1 MQGRCEGQRGENM
14 SEKRKITVDGEE
26 FEVEVSRKGESW
38 EISIGDKIYNV
49 EIDEGERGVSRRSRA
64 TKSLGASG
72 SGVISSAIPGK
83 IVAIM
88 TSEGDSVESGA
99 VVIVLEAM
107 KMQNEIK
114 ASIDGIV
121 KSIMCKPGERVEANM
136 PLMEITNSSEGE
148 G

>member
-1 MQGRCEGQRGENM
+1 M
-14 SEKRKITVDGEE
+14 SEKRRITVDGEE

-49 EIDEGERGVSRRSRA
+49 EIDEGERGFSRRSRV

>member
-1 MQGRCEGQRGENM
+1 M

-49 EIDEGERGVSRRSRA
+49 EVDEGEGRASRRSRA

-136 PLMEITNSSEGE
+136 PLMEITNSSDGE
-148 G
+148 D

>member
-1 MQGRCEGQRGENM
+1 M
-14 SEKRKITVDGEE
+14 SEKRRITVDGEE
-26 FEVEVSRKGESW
+26 FEVEVSRKGASW

-49 EIDEGERGVSRRSRA
+49 EVDEGERRASRRSRA

-88 TSEGDSVESGA
+88 TSEGNSVESGA

-114 ASIDGIV
+114 AGIDGIV

-136 PLMEITNSSEGE
+136 PLMEITNSSDGE
-148 G
+148 D

>member
-1 MQGRCEGQRGENM
+1 M

-26 FEVEVSRKGESW
+26 FQVEVSRKGESW

>member
-1 MQGRCEGQRGENM
+1 M

-49 EIDEGERGVSRRSRA
+49 EIDEGERGFSRRSRV

-114 ASIDGIV
+114 AGIDGIV

>member
-1 MQGRCEGQRGENM
+1 M

>member
-1 MQGRCEGQRGENM
+1 M

-49 EIDEGERGVSRRSRA
+49 EIDEGERGFSRRSRV

>member
-1 MQGRCEGQRGENM
+1 M

-38 EISIGDKIYNV
+38 EISIGDKIYKV
-49 EIDEGERGVSRRSRA
+49 EIDEGERRVSRRSRA

-88 TSEGDSVESGA
+88 TSEGESVESGA

-114 ASIDGIV
+114 ASMDGIV

>member
-1 MQGRCEGQRGENM
+1 M

-49 EIDEGERGVSRRSRA
+49 EFDEGERGVSRRSRA

-136 PLMEITNSSEGE
+136 PLMEITNSLEGE

>member
-1 MQGRCEGQRGENM
+1 M
-14 SEKRKITVDGEE
+14 SEKRRITVDGEE

-38 EISIGDKIYNV
+38 EISIGDKIYKV
-49 EIDEGERGVSRRSRA
+49 EVDEGDRVASRRSRA

-114 ASIDGIV
+114 AGIDGIV
-121 KSIMCKPGERVEANM
+121 KSIMCKQGERVEANM
-136 PLMEITNSSEGE
+136 PLMEITNPSEG
-148 G
+148 GD

>member
-1 MQGRCEGQRGENM
+1 M

-114 ASIDGIV
+114 AGIGGIV

-136 PLMEITNSSEGE
+136 PLMEITNSSDGE
-148 G
+148 D

>member
-1 MQGRCEGQRGENM
+1 M

-121 KSIMCKPGERVEANM
+121 KSIMCKTGERVEANM

>member
-1 MQGRCEGQRGENM
+1 M

-49 EIDEGERGVSRRSRA
+49 EIDEGERGFSRRSRA

>member
-1 MQGRCEGQRGENM
+1 M

-38 EISIGDKIYNV
+38 EVSIGDKIYNV

-121 KSIMCKPGERVEANM
+121 KSIMCKTGERVEANM

>member
-1 MQGRCEGQRGENM
+1 M

-26 FEVEVSRKGESW
+26 FEVGVSRKGESW

>member
-1 MQGRCEGQRGENM
+1 M
-14 SEKRKITVDGEE
+14 SEKRKITVDGEV
-26 FEVEVSRKGESW
+26 FEVGVSRKGESW